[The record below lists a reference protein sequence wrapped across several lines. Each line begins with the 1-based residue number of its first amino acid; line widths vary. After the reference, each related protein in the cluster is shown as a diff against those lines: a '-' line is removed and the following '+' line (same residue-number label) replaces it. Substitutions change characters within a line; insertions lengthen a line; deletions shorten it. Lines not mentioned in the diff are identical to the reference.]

1 MSPMG
6 IQTVFKGISDINQS
20 LSCSYLS
27 HMHTFLGPVY
37 TIPDC
42 IGAERFSYRIRL
54 LFTLRHSNPIRD
66 AEQKSL
72 RFGGDMKSNPVC
84 AEAV

>member
-1 MSPMG
+1 MPQLTILYILLGNILLGNIVFLMSL
-6 IQTVFKGISDINQS
+6 D
-20 LSCSYLS
+20 
-27 HMHTFLGPVY
+27 LGPVY

-54 LFTLRHSNPIRD
+54 LFTLRHSNPVCD
-66 AEQKSL
+66 AGQKSL

-84 AEAV
+84 AGAV